1 MPKSNKASSVH
12 ALYEGTF
19 SVALD
24 KKFKPMERHAKPEK
38 GALRIAI
45 HPFLVKTP
53 KRTFLIDAGLGE
65 FGVGTSVD
73 TILGYLEEHDLSA
86 EDITDIF
93 LSHLHF
99 DHTGGLANRKNGYWE
114 LTFPYAKIWVSK
126 REMDKVLAQDV
137 FYDEEKTEFMW
148 FLQSQADFQFYEDVN
163 GSPYLEFEVITIGGH
178 TEFSV
183 GIFYTEGEF
192 KLLMAGD
199 VLPTKG
205 HVNQKFAAKY
215 DFDPKQSLESRQ
227 LLTKRAYQEKR
238 IILAY
243 HSSENALFTLSDYS
257 EENGYSIST
266 YHTA

>member
-1 MPKSNKASSVH
+1 MNTSSVY

-24 KKFKPMERHAKPEK
+24 KEFRPMERGGKPEK

-53 KRTFLIDAGLGE
+53 QRTFLVDAGLGE

-73 TILGYLEEHDLSA
+73 TLLNHLKEHDL
-86 EDITDIF
+86 EPDDISDIF

-99 DHTGGLANRKNGYWE
+99 DHTGGLAHRKNGYWE
-114 LTFPYAKIWVSK
+114 LTFPYAKIWLSS
-126 REMDKVLAQDV
+126 RELDKVLAQKV

-148 FLQSQADFQFYEDVN
+148 FLHAHADFHFYEDHQN
-163 GSPYLEFEVITIGGH
+163 KPYPEFEIITIGGH

-183 GIFYTEGEF
+183 GIFYTDSNLRF
-192 KLLMAGD
+192 LMAGD

-215 DFDPKQSLESRQ
+215 DFNPKQSIESRKM
-227 LLTKRAYQEKR
+227 LTKRAYEEKR
-238 IILAY
+238 VVLAY
-243 HSSENALFTLSDYS
+243 HSSETALFRLTDFS
-257 EENGYSIST
+257 EENGYSI
-266 YHTA
+266 AAV